1 MIFLDRQCPFC
12 HGEGCAECHGTGMI
26 GSVSGV
32 DVPIPQPEPDGFA
45 ENMRA
50 WRLEHGR
57 TFRQLSAET
66 GILPS
71 VLSGIENGRRE
82 PTEEQRKKIEEL
94 IK

>member
-1 MIFLDRQCPFC
+1 MIFIDRQCPFC

-32 DVPIPQPEPDGFA
+32 DVPMPQPEPDSFG
-45 ENMRA
+45 ERMRA

-57 TFRQLSAET
+57 TFRELSADT

-71 VLSGIENGRRE
+71 VFPGLRTASGCRQKKK
-82 PTEEQRKKIEEL
+82 EQGLRSS
-94 IK
+94 